1 MAGYQPRIEEL
12 SDSDPSDM
20 DPSDFAPASN
30 IILQPNSVSTQPTP
44 APFQAAAA
52 LPPQPLIPQQPTI
65 PKVQTKTWSTLY
77 PVYFDNS
84 RSRAEGR
91 RVTKNLAVA
100 NPLATEIAD
109 AVSSLGFRAKL
120 EVMSTHPKDW
130 ANTGRV
136 KVQMKDV
143 ETGKRMT
150 GSAGIQNKHH
160 LYILVG
166 KYLQAHPTTE
176 RTPLRLPVVPGEKVE
191 PKPAPH
197 VPRGWKVNSILPMH
211 SPAVKGNGITDNPLK
226 EAMAQLGQGG
236 PAMGLEAGP
245 SDPVETKKKK
255 KDKKKGENMK
265 GSKQ

>member
-20 DPSDFAPASN
+20 DPEDFEPTSN
-30 IILQPNSVSTQPTP
+30 MVLQPNPIKSQPP
-44 APFQAAAA
+44 APIPFRTAAV
-52 LPPQPLIPQQPTI
+52 LPSPQQPTI
-65 PKVQTKTWSTLY
+65 TKAQTKTWSTLY

-91 RVTKNLAVA
+91 RVSKNLAVA

-109 AVSSLGFRAKL
+109 AVTSLGFRAKL

-136 KVQMKDV
+136 KIQMKDT
-143 ETGKRMT
+143 ESGKRLT
-150 GSAGIQNKHH
+150 GSAGVQNKHH

-226 EAMAQLGQGG
+226 EAMAQLGQAGG
-236 PAMGLEAGP
+236 GMGLEAGP
-245 SDPVETKKKK
+245 SEPVEAKKKK
-255 KDKKKGENMK
+255 KDKKK
-265 GSKQ
+265 